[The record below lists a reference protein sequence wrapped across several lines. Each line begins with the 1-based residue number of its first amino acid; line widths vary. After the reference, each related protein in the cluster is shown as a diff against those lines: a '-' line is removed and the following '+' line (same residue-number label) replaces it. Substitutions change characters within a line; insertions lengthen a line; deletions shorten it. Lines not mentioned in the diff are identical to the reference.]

1 MVITHNMPAIGTQ
14 RILNKTS
21 ISKSKSSEKLSSGYK
36 INRAADNAAGLSIS
50 EKMRSQIRGLNQAAR
65 NIQDGINVI
74 QVADSAL
81 NETHSILQR
90 MNELTV
96 QAANDTNTFS
106 DKSNI
111 KKEIDALALEI
122 DRISSSTEF
131 NNQKLLDGSFKEKQ
145 FQVGANSEQTIAINM
160 YAIDTHGLGLAFSF
174 ANAANISWID
184 QALAKIPSIK
194 NIGNQAEDETAYEN
208 VGNYIPQPDGSFIKA
223 KYIPQRCLSLSNHDN
238 INRSMKLIQ
247 NSIEL
252 VSEMRSSL
260 GASQNRLEHALS
272 NAQNSSEN
280 TQAAESR
287 IRDVNLA
294 DEMVSYSSNNILIEA
309 GQSMLAQANK
319 SNQSVLGLL
328 G

>member
-1 MVITHNMPAIGTQ
+1 MIITHNMPAIGTQ

-96 QAANDTNTFS
+96 QAANDTNTSS
-106 DKSNI
+106 DKNNI

-174 ANAANISWID
+174 ANAADISWID

-194 NIGNQAEDETAYEN
+194 NIGNQAEYETAYEN
-208 VGNYIPQPDGSFIKA
+208 IGNYIPQPGGSFIKA
-223 KYIPQRCLSLSNHDN
+223 KYIPQRCLSLSNYDN

-260 GASQNRLEHALS
+260 GASQSRLEHALS

-294 DEMVSYSSNNILIEA
+294 DEMVSYSINNILIEA

-328 G
+328 E

>member
-96 QAANDTNTFS
+96 QAANDTNTSS

-145 FQVGANSEQTIAINM
+145 FQVGANSEQTIDINM

-174 ANAANISWID
+174 ANAADISWID

-194 NIGNQAEDETAYEN
+194 NIGNQAEYETAYEN
-208 VGNYIPQPDGSFIKA
+208 IGNYIPQPGGSFIKA

-260 GASQNRLEHALS
+260 GASQSRLEHALS

-280 TQAAESR
+280 TQAAEFR
-287 IRDVNLA
+287 IRDVNIA